1 MTATTAQHMA
11 STAVRTTVLAS
22 SGGASITNR
31 VGAMPA
37 FSEML
42 YAMSAA
48 RKPGTK
54 ATVSIRPTSTT
65 IIANR
70 VAVSGVPNS
79 AEKMPPCRTR

>member
-1 MTATTAQHMA
+1 
-11 STAVRTTVLAS
+11 
-22 SGGASITNR
+22 
-31 VGAMPA
+31 
-37 FSEML
+37 ML
-42 YAMSAA
+42 YAISAA

-79 AEKMPPCRTR
+79 AEKNAAMPHTVAVRQS

>member
-1 MTATTAQHMA
+1 MA
-11 STAVRTTVLAS
+11 STAVRTTVRAS

-31 VGAMPA
+31 VGATPA

-42 YAMSAA
+42 YAISAA
-48 RKPGTK
+48 RKPGTN

-79 AEKMPPCRTR
+79 AEKNAAMPHTVAVRQS